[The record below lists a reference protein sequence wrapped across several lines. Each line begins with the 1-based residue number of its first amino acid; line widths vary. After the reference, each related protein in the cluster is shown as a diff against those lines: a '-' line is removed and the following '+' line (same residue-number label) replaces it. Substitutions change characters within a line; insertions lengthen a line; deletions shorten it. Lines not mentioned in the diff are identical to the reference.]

1 MGTGKDKKQRTR
13 RKKTDAEKQET
24 LRKKNAERQRK
35 DQAKYGSVAGFFSTT
50 PREVSVAGGADV
62 NTITGGDDVELIAH
76 DATGSDEVLMR
87 NASEPE
93 VADDYWEKFSRVTTP
108 ILREYLCTTKE
119 QERMVHCTGTS
130 MALI

>member
-1 MGTGKDKKQRTR
+1 MGTGKDKKQRKR
-13 RKKTDAEKQET
+13 RNKTDAEKQET

-35 DQAKYGSVAGFFSTT
+35 DQAKYGSVAGFFST

-62 NTITGGDDVELIAH
+62 NTITGGDDVELITH

-87 NASEPE
+87 NDSEPE
-93 VADDYWEKFSRVTTP
+93 VADDYCEKFSRVTTP

-119 QERMVHCTGTS
+119 QERMVHCTRTS